1 MTPNIHAPEISRR
14 DWLRHSGMGCGLLA
28 LQSMRARE
36 LGIPDF
42 APTAKRVIWLFM
54 HGGPSQV
61 DTFDPKPALAKFD
74 GKAPPEN
81 FHDLQLQFTDVRK
94 QKLMASRFKFS
105 RCGESG
111 IEMSDGF
118 EHLKKHADDL
128 AVIRGCHHE
137 VFNHTPGI
145 WLVNSGHDRMGR
157 PSMGAWL
164 SYGLGSENDNLPSF
178 VVMNDGPLKPGT
190 GVFGSGFLPAKFQG
204 TKLNLQGPPI
214 PNLNPMEGLARED
227 QRGMLDYL
235 QKLNRRHQTP
245 GLPDS
250 QLEARIASYELAYRM
265 QMSAPEATDLSLE
278 PKSLRESYGGDFG
291 DMCLTARRLV
301 ERGVRM
307 VQIYH
312 GCGGGGWDT
321 HGDNHNQHV
330 KLMRSI
336 DRGCAALLS
345 DLKARGMLDETLVI
359 WGGEFGRTPTTEG
372 DNGRDHNPY
381 GFSMWLAGGG
391 VRGGQVIGATDELGF
406 RATEDTLH
414 THDLHATILKLMGI
428 DHETLNWRHQ
438 GRDMRLTD
446 VFGYD
451 DIADRLTGKL

>member
-164 SYGLGSENDNLPSF
+164 SYGLGS
-178 VVMNDGPLKPGT
+178 
-190 GVFGSGFLPAKFQG
+190 
-204 TKLNLQGPPI
+204 
-214 PNLNPMEGLARED
+214 NP
-227 QRGMLDYL
+227 
-235 QKLNRRHQTP
+235 
-245 GLPDS
+245 
-250 QLEARIASYELAYRM
+250 
-265 QMSAPEATDLSLE
+265 
-278 PKSLRESYGGDFG
+278 
-291 DMCLTARRLV
+291 
-301 ERGVRM
+301 
-307 VQIYH
+307 
-312 GCGGGGWDT
+312 
-321 HGDNHNQHV
+321 
-330 KLMRSI
+330 
-336 DRGCAALLS
+336 
-345 DLKARGMLDETLVI
+345 ARG
-359 WGGEFGRTPTTEG
+359 
-372 DNGRDHNPY
+372 
-381 GFSMWLAGGG
+381 FSA
-391 VRGGQVIGATDELGF
+391 V
-406 RATEDTLH
+406 
-414 THDLHATILKLMGI
+414 
-428 DHETLNWRHQ
+428 
-438 GRDMRLTD
+438 
-446 VFGYD
+446 VFC
-451 DIADRLTGKL
+451 RRNSREPS